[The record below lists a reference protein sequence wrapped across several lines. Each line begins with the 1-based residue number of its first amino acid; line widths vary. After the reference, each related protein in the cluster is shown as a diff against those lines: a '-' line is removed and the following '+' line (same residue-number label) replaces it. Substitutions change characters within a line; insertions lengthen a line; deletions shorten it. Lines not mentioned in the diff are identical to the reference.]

1 MKTLNRK
8 IAPVFNPI
16 KQISMLPAAFKVL
29 NNGLSCYTL
38 TQTGSGICKIEWVF
52 NAGYVYQQ
60 KPLIAYFTNQLLECG
75 TATKS
80 NAEFNEAMD
89 NFGSFLELQCDQ
101 DIAVITLYALKKY
114 IEPSIRLV
122 HEMLQA
128 PTFSETELERFRNQ
142 HLQDYKIQSQKVH
155 TQARRL
161 FLKSYFGEAHPY
173 AASVKESDIYAVN
186 SNDLKYFYNEFY
198 KNSALYVFV
207 SGDVTDTVDHVLSE
221 LNHVKQKAIPLE
233 ITPPCALPGTFW
245 FEMPD
250 KIQSAIRLGC
260 AWVNRN
266 HSDYF
271 KLQFV
276 NMILGGYFG
285 SRLMSNIREDKGYTY
300 GIGSSIVNYQNHA
313 FFMISTEVD
322 AANSKDTL
330 YQIQLEIERLQNE
343 RVQDAEME
351 TVRNYLLG
359 NILRQMDGVFN
370 QSELYRL
377 QIQYNLQSN
386 YFQQYADALYEVTS
400 NDILKL
406 AQQYLDVKRFVI
418 CGAGKRI
425 NV

>member
-38 TQTGSGICKIEWVF
+38 TQKGSGICKVEWVF
-52 NAGYVYQQ
+52 NAGYANQQ
-60 KPLIAYFTNQLLECG
+60 KPLVAYFTNQLLECG
-75 TATKS
+75 TATMS
-80 NAEFNEAMD
+80 NTEFNEAMD
-89 NFGSFLELQCDQ
+89 NYGSFLELQCDQ
-101 DIAVITLYALKKY
+101 DIAFITLYALKKY
-114 IEPSIRLV
+114 IDPSIRLV
-122 HEMLQA
+122 HEMLMA
-128 PTFSETELERFRNQ
+128 PTFLEMELERFRNQ
-142 HLQDYKIQSQKVH
+142 HLQDYNIQSQKVN

-161 FLKSYFGEAHPY
+161 FLKSYFGETHPY
-173 AASVKESDIYAVN
+173 AASVKASDISAV
-186 SNDLKYFYNEFY
+186 STEDLKYFYQAFY
-198 KNSALYVFV
+198 KNAARYVFV

-221 LNHVKQKAIPLE
+221 LYHENQKTIPNE
-233 ITPPCALPGTFW
+233 IIPPRAFPGISW

-250 KIQSAIRLGC
+250 KIQSALRLGC
-260 AWVNRN
+260 AWVSRN
-266 HSDYF
+266 HPDYF
-271 KLQFV
+271 NLQFL
-276 NMILGGYFG
+276 NMVLGGYFG

-313 FFMISTEVD
+313 FFMISTEID

-330 YQIQLEIERLQNE
+330 LQIQLEIERLQNDRIHE
-343 RVQDAEME
+343 SEME
-351 TVRNYLLG
+351 IVRNYLLG

-377 QIQYNLQSN
+377 QIQFNLKSH
-386 YFQQYADALYEVTS
+386 YFQQFADALYAVNS

-406 AQQYLDVKRFVI
+406 AQQYLDVKQFVI